1 MKELI
6 SSSAYTPATINNVRF
21 RIPLYQ
27 RPYAW
32 ETLQIEQLL
41 KDLLFQFQKNPNEKY
56 YVGILNVG
64 NTDKESVFDLID
76 GQQRITTLC
85 LIGIVLSKHHNE
97 WSVFLD
103 NRLDLYG
110 RKEDQLYLFKK
121 DKSLGPNPKLVEG
134 IESIEKF
141 IDDISNKNGFSKYV
155 YNNAAFFI
163 SIVPSHYTLIE
174 KNLQFVRMNY
184 RGKQLESHDVLK
196 IKLASL
202 ISSKPEMRDQF
213 IVKWNK
219 YSQLGCS
226 NANNEIQNEIS
237 LLNVLNSEKS
247 ISEPEKEKEI
257 FYQSIVTYTGFLLI
271 ALERY
276 YKRNNID
283 ITVSYQKDK
292 QADGLR
298 KDRLL
303 EEFGFGEKS
312 VALTWDEDRVIKFGE
327 VLDTQFDLYNKYII
341 KRDKEEKYK
350 FKGEKENSI
359 DEKENLTSSKLL
371 ELQVFQSF
379 LYVTREPSQNN
390 WLVDTFDYLEEN
402 TVDNRIDSA
411 LFLDK
416 LKYLDNERCKTRNL
430 TELEYPKIDR
440 YWFWR
445 LDYYLWENRKKYYIN
460 EALEVADKYIFR
472 LNRSI
477 EHIAPQTPKNGDLFR
492 LDSSFLNCFGN
503 LTMISSGQNSSL
515 QNESYEVKRA
525 HVEAYINKS
534 KSGTIENLKMLDV
547 YNRGNSI
554 WDERSL
560 KEHSNKMINILME
573 SFNNNRNYIEIT
585 NSLRGKLYSK
595 D

>member
-1 MKELI
+1 MEGLI
-6 SSSAYTPATINNVRF
+6 ATSAYTPATINNIRF

-32 ETLQIEQLL
+32 EIIQIQQLL
-41 KDLLFQFQKNPNEKY
+41 KDLQFQFNKSRNERY
-56 YVGILNVG
+56 YIGILNVG
-64 NTDKESVFDLID
+64 NTDSDEVFDLID

-85 LIGIVLSKHHNE
+85 LIGIVLANYHND

-110 RKEDQLYLFKK
+110 RKEDQLYLSKK

-134 IESIEKF
+134 IEAIEKF
-141 IDDISNKNGFSKYV
+141 INDIPDKYGFSNYV

-202 ISSKPEMRDQF
+202 ISSKPEIRDQF
-213 IVKWNK
+213 IVNWNK

-226 NANNEIQNEIS
+226 NINNKIQNETTLIE
-237 LLNVLNSEKS
+237 LLNNSNS
-247 ISEPEKEKEI
+247 IDEPEKETEL
-257 FYQSIVTYTGFLLI
+257 FYQSIVSYSGFLLI

-276 YKRNNID
+276 YKKCEIE
-283 ITVSYQKDK
+283 ITVSHQKDK

-303 EEFGFGEKS
+303 EEFGFGEKN
-312 VALTWDEDRVIKFGE
+312 VAFLWSEDGVIKFGE
-327 VLDTQFDLYNKYII
+327 VLNTQFDLYNKYII

-350 FKGEKENSI
+350 FNGDKDI
-359 DEKENLTSSKLL
+359 LTGGSLL

-379 LYVTREPSQNN
+379 LYVTRESYQNN
-390 WLVDTFDYLEEN
+390 WLVDTFDFLEEN
-402 TVDNRIDSA
+402 TKENKIDTTMY
-411 LFLDK
+411 LNY
-416 LKYLDNERCKTRNL
+416 LKKLDNKSKNRNIS
-430 TELEYPKIDR
+430 ELEYPKIDR

-445 LDYYLWENRKKYYIN
+445 LDYYLWENRKEYFKN
-460 EALEVADKYIFR
+460 DALDVADKYTFR
-472 LNRSI
+472 QNRSI
-477 EHIAPQTPKNGDLFR
+477 EHIAPQTPKNGDIFR
-492 LDSSFLNCFGN
+492 LDLSFLNCFGN

-515 QNESYEVKRA
+515 QNESYEIKSA

-534 KSGTIENLKMLDV
+534 KSGTIESLKMLDV
-547 YNRGNSI
+547 YNTSHST
-554 WDERSL
+554 WDDISL
-560 KEHSNKMINILME
+560 KEHSDKMINILIE
-573 SFNNNRNYIEIT
+573 SFGETNYYRDII
-585 NSLRGKLYSK
+585 NSLKQKLYATN
-595 D
+595 